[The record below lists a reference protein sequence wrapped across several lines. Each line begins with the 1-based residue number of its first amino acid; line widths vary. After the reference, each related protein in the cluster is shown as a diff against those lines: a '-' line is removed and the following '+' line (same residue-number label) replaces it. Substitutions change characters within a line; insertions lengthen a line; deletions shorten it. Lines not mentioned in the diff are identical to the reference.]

1 MSEEQQELIQQLRN
15 TLDKYRSIIGTLK
28 DKVQEIN
35 DSKLANQV
43 RPDPAENASTQVTV
57 SQGRELKDTAQ
68 EMVMNLV

>member
-15 TLDKYRSIIGTLK
+15 TLDKYRSIIGSLK

-35 DSKLANQV
+35 NSKLANQV
-43 RPDPAENASTQVTV
+43 RPDPNESESTQLPI